1 MKTWMIE
8 NAPFFALMAAHPP
21 ANRPMLTRII
31 EQSTVAIIAAALTL
45 YTTQQRQ
52 ADQIANLTAQAHR
65 DREEWRTEQRNIS
78 AKIDSLTMMV
88 AELRYPRK

>member
-1 MKTWMIE
+1 MRNWIIE

-21 ANRPMLTRII
+21 ANRPMLTRVV

-52 ADQIANLTAQAHR
+52 AEQIAALSAQVAR
-65 DREEWRTEQRNIS
+65 DRDDFKADQRKLE
-78 AKIDSLTMMV
+78 AKIDALTIML
-88 AELRYPRK
+88 ADLGTRRK